1 MIQITKKN
9 PAGLLAIAI
18 KLDAFSAQSQSII
31 NEIIGGEVAIV
42 EP

>member
-1 MIQITKKN
+1 MN

-18 KLDAFSAQSQSII
+18 ELDAFSAQAQPII
-31 NEIIGGEVAIV
+31 KEIIGGKVAVV